1 MAMTTFE
8 DAERT
13 LDQEVEGGAKN
24 FVRNLAN
31 NLRHPP
37 MFIQRMLK
45 NPVSLTGI
53 LLVLLFVVIA
63 ILAPVLAPPVR
74 PEEPYRIPRDGY
86 LAEPKPPSAEHP
98 FGTTEGQYD
107 IYYGV
112 IWGARTAF
120 RVGVLI
126 TLATILIG
134 LLVGTTSGYFG
145 GWIDEALMRVVDIF
159 MGFPFLLA
167 AITMAAVLGSSPRFD
182 RITTGMIA
190 LIVFGWTTYARLLR
204 GDIQSVKE
212 RDYVMAARTLGASHS
227 RIMMRHVIPNSI
239 FPTLVVASMDI
250 GSYVLNFA
258 ALSFLGLGA
267 EPGYAD
273 WGQLISFA
281 RNWMPSLFTY
291 WYIIVYPG
299 IAILLFVLGWNLI
312 GDAFRDIL
320 DPKLARSRR

>member
-1 MAMTTFE
+1 MTTFE
-8 DAERT
+8 DAGRVIE
-13 LDQEVEGGAKN
+13 DSAAPKPGALL
-24 FVRNLAN
+24 RRLAHDV
-31 NLRHPP
+31 RHPP
-37 MFIQRMLK
+37 KVIVRMLK
-45 NPVSLTGI
+45 NPVSVTGI
-53 LLVLLFVVIA
+53 VLVLVFLAIA
-63 ILAPVLAPPVR
+63 ILAPVLAPPER

-86 LAEPKPPSAEHP
+86 LAEPKSPNAEHR

-112 IWGARTAF
+112 IWGTRTAF
-120 RVGVLI
+120 RVGVMI
-126 TLATILIG
+126 TMATILIG
-134 LLVGTTSGYFG
+134 LLVGTTSGYSG
-145 GWIDEALMRVVDIF
+145 GWVDEGLMRVVEIF

-167 AITMAAVLGSSPRFD
+167 AITLAAVLGSSPRFD

-204 GDIQSVKE
+204 GDILSVKE

-227 RIMMRHVIPNSI
+227 RIMLRHVIPNSI

-281 RNWMPSLFTY
+281 RNWMPRLADY

-299 IAILLFVLGWNLI
+299 VAILLFVLGWNLI

>member
-1 MAMTTFE
+1 MTTFE
-8 DAERT
+8 EAERAFE
-13 LDQEVEGGAKN
+13 DEQVAGAGG
-24 FVRNLAN
+24 VLRNLAH

-37 MFIQRMLK
+37 KVLQRLLK

-53 LLVLLFVVIA
+53 ILVIGFVLIA
-63 ILAPVLAPPVR
+63 VLAPVLAPPER

-86 LAEPKPPSAEHP
+86 LAEPRPPSEEHI

-112 IWGARTAF
+112 IWGTRTAF

-126 TLATILIG
+126 TIATIVIG
-134 LLVGTTSGYFG
+134 LAVGTASGYFG
-145 GWIDEALMRVVDIF
+145 GLVDEALMRMVEIF

-167 AITMAAVLGSSPRFD
+167 AITLAAVLGSSPRFD

-190 LIVFGWTTYARLLR
+190 LIAFGWTTYARLLR
-204 GDIQSVKE
+204 GDILSVKE
-212 RDYVMAARTLGASHS
+212 RDYVMAARTVGASHL
-227 RIMMRHVIPNSI
+227 RIMLRHVIPNSI

-281 RNWMPSLFTY
+281 RNWMPRLFDY

-299 IAILLFVLGWNLI
+299 VAILLFVLGWNLI

-320 DPKLARSRR
+320 DPKLARGRR

>member
-1 MAMTTFE
+1 MTTFE
-8 DAERT
+8 DAERAF
-13 LDQEVEGGAKN
+13 EEEAAGGAAQ
-24 FVRNLAN
+24 RLRSLAHN
-31 NLRHPP
+31 VRHPP
-37 MFIQRMLK
+37 KFVQRMLK

-53 LLVLLFVVIA
+53 VLVAFFVVVA
-63 ILAPVLAPPVR
+63 ILAPVLAPPER
-74 PEEPYRIPRDGY
+74 PDEPYRIPRDGY

-112 IWGARTAF
+112 IWGTRTAF

-126 TLATILIG
+126 TMATIAIG
-134 LLVGTTSGYFG
+134 LVVGTSSGYFG
-145 GWIDEALMRVVDIF
+145 GWLEEVLMRVVEIF

-167 AITMAAVLGSSPRFD
+167 AICLAAVLGTSPRFD

-190 LIVFGWTTYARLLR
+190 LIAFGWTTYARLLR
-204 GDIQSVKE
+204 GDILSVKE
-212 RDYVMAARTLGASHS
+212 RDYVMAARTLGASHV
-227 RIMMRHVIPNSI
+227 RIMMRHVIPNSV

-281 RNWMPSLFTY
+281 RNWMPSLADY

-299 IAILLFVLGWNLI
+299 VAILLFCLGWNLI

-320 DPKLARSRR
+320 DPKLAHARR

>member
-1 MAMTTFE
+1 MVMIKFE
-8 DAERT
+8 EAERGLET
-13 LDQEVEGGAKN
+13 DLEGGGQQRLRKLWN
-24 FVRNLAN
+24 SV
-31 NLRHPP
+31 RHPP
-37 MFIQRMLK
+37 MVIQRMLK

-53 LLVLLFVVIA
+53 ILVLMFVAIA

-74 PEEPYRIPRDGY
+74 PDQPYRIPRDGY
-86 LAEPKPPSAEHP
+86 LAEPKPPSAEHR

-112 IWGARTAF
+112 IWGTRTAF

-126 TLATILIG
+126 TIATIIIG
-134 LLVGTTSGYFG
+134 LLVGTTAGYFG
-145 GWIDEALMRVVDIF
+145 GWIDEGLMRVVEIF

-167 AITMAAVLGSSPRFD
+167 AITLAAVLGSSPRFD

-204 GDIQSVKE
+204 GDILSVKE
-212 RDYVMAARTLGASHS
+212 RDYVMAARTLGASHG

-281 RNWMPSLFTY
+281 RNWMPRLADY
-291 WYIIVYPG
+291 WYILVYPG
-299 IAILLFVLGWNLI
+299 AAILLFVLGWNLI

>member
-1 MAMTTFE
+1 MTTFE
-8 DAERT
+8 DAEST
-13 LDQEVEGGAKN
+13 IAQDTEGGAGN
-24 FVRNLAN
+24 FVRNLA
-31 NLRHPP
+31 LSVRHPP
-37 MFIQRMLK
+37 KVIVRMLK

-53 LLVLLFVVIA
+53 ILVLAFVGIA
-63 ILAPVLAPPVR
+63 ILAPVLAPPER
-74 PEEPYRIPRDGY
+74 PAEPYRIPRDGY
-86 LAEPKPPSAEHP
+86 LAEPKSPSAEHI

-112 IWGARTAF
+112 IWGTRTAF

-126 TLATILIG
+126 TIATIIIG

-145 GWIDEALMRVVDIF
+145 GWVDEGLMRVVDIF

-167 AITMAAVLGSSPRFD
+167 AITLAAVLGSSPRFD

-212 RDYVMAARTLGASHS
+212 RDYVMAARTLGATHQ
-227 RIMMRHVIPNSI
+227 RIMLRHVIPNSI

-281 RNWMPSLFTY
+281 RNWMPSLFDY

>member
-13 LDQEVEGGAKN
+13 VEEDVQGGAGK
-24 FVRNLAN
+24 FFRNLAH

-37 MFIQRMLK
+37 KVIVRMLK
-45 NPVSLTGI
+45 NPVSLGGI
-53 LLVLLFVVIA
+53 VLVVVFVLIA
-63 ILAPVLAPPVR
+63 ILAPVLAPPER

-86 LAEPKPPSAEHP
+86 LAEPRPPSAEHI

-126 TLATILIG
+126 TIATILIG
-134 LLVGTTSGYFG
+134 LLIGTTSGYFG
-145 GWIDEALMRVVDIF
+145 GWIDEALMRVVEIF

-167 AITMAAVLGSSPRFD
+167 AITLAAVLGSSPRFD

-190 LIVFGWTTYARLLR
+190 LITFGWTTYARLLR
-204 GDIQSVKE
+204 GDILSVKE
-212 RDYVMAARTLGASHS
+212 RDYVMAARTLGASHA
-227 RIMMRHVIPNSI
+227 RIMLRHVIPNSI

-281 RNWMPSLFTY
+281 RNWMPSLFDY

-299 IAILLFVLGWNLI
+299 VAILLFVLGWNLI
-312 GDAFRDIL
+312 GDAFRDVL

>member
-1 MAMTTFE
+1 MTTYE
-8 DAERT
+8 DAARSFDDT
-13 LDQEVEGGAKN
+13 AAGGLGAS
-24 FVRNLAN
+24 VRRLAYN
-31 NLRHPP
+31 VRHPP
-37 MFIQRMLK
+37 KVIIRMLK
-45 NPVSLTGI
+45 NPVSLTGLI
-53 LLVLLFVVIA
+53 LVIVFA
-63 ILAPVLAPPVR
+63 LIAVLAPVLAPPVK

-86 LAEPKPPSAEHP
+86 LAEPKAPSAEHI

-112 IWGARTAF
+112 IWGTRTAF

-126 TLATILIG
+126 TIATIFIG
-134 LLVGTTSGYFG
+134 LAVGTTSGYFG
-145 GWIDEALMRVVDIF
+145 GWVDEGLMRLVEIF

-167 AITMAAVLGSSPRFD
+167 AITLAAVLGSSPRFD

-190 LIVFGWTTYARLLR
+190 LIAFGWTTYARLLR
-204 GDIQSVKE
+204 GDILSVKE
-212 RDYVMAARTLGASHS
+212 RDFVMAARTLGASHA
-227 RIMMRHVIPNSI
+227 RIMVRHVIPNSI

-281 RNWMPSLFTY
+281 RNWMPSLANY

-299 IAILLFVLGWNLI
+299 VAILLFVLGWNLI
-312 GDAFRDIL
+312 GDAFRDVL
-320 DPKLARSRR
+320 DPKLARGRR

>member
-1 MAMTTFE
+1 MTTFE
-8 DAERT
+8 EAERT
-13 LDQEVEGGAKN
+13 IAKDTEGGAGN
-24 FVRNLAN
+24 FVRNLAFSV
-31 NLRHPP
+31 RHPP
-37 MFIQRMLK
+37 KVIVRMLK

-53 LLVLLFVVIA
+53 ILVLAFVGIA
-63 ILAPVLAPPVR
+63 ILAPVLAPPER
-74 PEEPYRIPRDGY
+74 PAEPYRIPRDGY
-86 LAEPKPPSAEHP
+86 LAEPKSPSAEHI

-112 IWGARTAF
+112 IWGTRTAF

-126 TLATILIG
+126 TIATIIIG

-145 GWIDEALMRVVDIF
+145 GWVDEGLMRVVDIF

-167 AITMAAVLGSSPRFD
+167 AITLAAVLGSSPRFD

-212 RDYVMAARTLGASHS
+212 RDYVMAARTLGATHQ
-227 RIMMRHVIPNSI
+227 RIMLRHVIPNSI

-281 RNWMPSLFTY
+281 RNWMPSLFDY

>member
-8 DAERT
+8 EAERAF
-13 LDQEVEGGAKN
+13 EEEAAGGSAQ
-24 FVRNLAN
+24 RLRGLAHN
-31 NLRHPP
+31 VRHPP
-37 MFIQRMLK
+37 KFVQRMLK

-53 LLVLLFVVIA
+53 VLVIFFVAIA
-63 ILAPVLAPPVR
+63 ILAPVLAPPER

-86 LAEPKPPSAEHP
+86 LAEPKPPSSEHI

-126 TLATILIG
+126 TIATIAIG
-134 LLVGTTSGYFG
+134 LVIGTSSGYFG
-145 GWIDEALMRVVDIF
+145 GWLEEVLMRVVEIF

-167 AITMAAVLGSSPRFD
+167 AITLAAVLGTNPRFD

-190 LIVFGWTTYARLLR
+190 LIAFGWTTYARLLR
-204 GDIQSVKE
+204 GDILSVKE
-212 RDYVMAARTLGASHS
+212 RDYVMAARTLGASHF
-227 RIMMRHVIPNSI
+227 RIMMRHVIPNSV

-281 RNWMPSLFTY
+281 RNWMPSLADY

-299 IAILLFVLGWNLI
+299 IAILLFCLGWNLI

>member
-8 DAERT
+8 EAEQSIEDT
-13 LDQEVEGGAKN
+13 TTPGLGASL
-24 FVRNLAN
+24 RNLAHTI
-31 NLRHPP
+31 RHPP
-37 MFIQRMLK
+37 QVVQRMLK
-45 NPVSLTGI
+45 NPVSLAGI
-53 LLVLLFVVIA
+53 LLVVAFVLIA
-63 ILAPVLAPPVR
+63 IFAPVLAPPMR

-86 LAEPKPPSAEHP
+86 LAEPRPPSEEHI

-126 TLATILIG
+126 TIATIIIG
-134 LLVGTTSGYFG
+134 LVIGGTSGYFG
-145 GWIDEALMRVVDIF
+145 GWVDEAMMRVVEIF

-167 AITMAAVLGSSPRFD
+167 AITLAAVLGSSPRFD

-190 LIVFGWTTYARLLR
+190 LIAFGWTTYARLLR
-204 GDIQSVKE
+204 GDILSVKE
-212 RDYVMAARTLGASHS
+212 RDFVMAARTLGASHS

-281 RNWMPSLFTY
+281 RNWMPSLAEY

-299 IAILLFVLGWNLI
+299 MAILLFVLGWNLI

>member
-1 MAMTTFE
+1 MTTFE
-8 DAERT
+8 DAEQT
-13 LDQEVEGGAKN
+13 LQQDLEGGGKG
-24 FVRNLAN
+24 FFRNLLH

-37 MFIQRMLK
+37 KVIVRMLK

-53 LLVLLFVVIA
+53 VLVLLFALIA
-63 ILAPVLAPPVR
+63 ILAPVLAPPER

-86 LAEPKPPSAEHP
+86 LAEPKPPSEKHI

-112 IWGARTAF
+112 IWGTRTAF

-126 TLATILIG
+126 TVATIIIG

-145 GWIDEALMRVVDIF
+145 GWVDEALMRVVEIF

-167 AITMAAVLGSSPRFD
+167 AITLAAVLGTSPRFD

-190 LIVFGWTTYARLLR
+190 LIAFGWTTYARLLR
-204 GDIQSVKE
+204 GDILSVKE
-212 RDYVMAARTLGASHS
+212 RDFVMAARTLGASHT
-227 RIMMRHVIPNSI
+227 RIMMRHVIPNSM

-281 RNWMPSLFTY
+281 RNWMPSLANY
-291 WYIIVYPG
+291 WYIVVYPG
-299 IAILLFVLGWNLI
+299 AAILLFVLGWNLI
-312 GDAFRDIL
+312 GDAFRDVL
-320 DPKLARSRR
+320 DPKLARGRR

>member
-1 MAMTTFE
+1 MTTFE
-8 DAERT
+8 DAER
-13 LDQEVEGGAKN
+13 LVEDTAAGDWRSSLTRIAGT
-24 FVRNLAN
+24 V
-31 NLRHPP
+31 RHPP
-37 MFIQRMLK
+37 QVVVRMLK
-45 NPVSLTGI
+45 NPVSLAGI
-53 LLVLLFVVIA
+53 ILVILFAVIA
-63 ILAPVLAPPVR
+63 LLAPVLAPPER

-86 LAEPKPPSAEHP
+86 LAEPKPPTAEHI

-126 TLATILIG
+126 TIATIIIG
-134 LLVGTTSGYFG
+134 LVVGTASGYFG
-145 GWIDEALMRVVDIF
+145 GIVDEALMRVVEIF

-167 AITMAAVLGSSPRFD
+167 AITLAAVLGTSPRFD

-190 LIVFGWTTYARLLR
+190 LIAFGWTTYARLLR
-204 GDIQSVKE
+204 GDILSVRE
-212 RDYVMAARTLGASHS
+212 RDFVMAARTVGASHA
-227 RIMMRHVIPNSI
+227 RIMLRHVIPNSI

-281 RNWMPSLFTY
+281 RNWMPSLANY

-320 DPKLARSRR
+320 DPKLARGRR